1 MRDAVCI
8 HENMNQNDVMLDCQV
23 IQNFHVYVY
32 QEKVLFAGLNY
43 INMRAQIFRV
53 CMKAIKARV
62 PFLMS
67 GESLPLNLLKRNS

>member
-1 MRDAVCI
+1 MSDAIRI
-8 HENMNQNDVMLDCQV
+8 HENMNQNDAMLDCQV
-23 IQNFHVYVY
+23 IANFPFYVY

-62 PFLMS
+62 PFVMS
-67 GESLPLNLLKRNS
+67 GESLPLNLL